1 MRTARFTSPLAL
13 PWHHGLTA
21 AHAPATAPQ
30 EHVVRYHL
38 AGEPVEFTFTE
49 DVHWNH
55 HVGRSPVDDLRETLG
70 EWRTYRPGVS
80 DPLVT
85 AALRAAAMRAVPRPT
100 L

>member
-1 MRTARFTSPLAL
+1 MRYYVDDDPV
-13 PWHHGLTA
+13 GLT
-21 AHAPATAPQ
+21 
-30 EHVVRYHL
+30 
-38 AGEPVEFTFTE
+38 FTG
-49 DVHWNH
+49 DVHWGH
-55 HVGRSPVDDLRETLG
+55 HAGRSPVDDLRETLG